1 MERLRYDQGIDRA
14 SRGTGCGIG
23 VDPATL
29 EETARRVKNRL
40 RSCDICPRNC
50 RVDRTKGGS
59 VCRTGL
65 RAVVSSF
72 GPHFGEESPLV
83 GSNGSGTV
91 FFSGCSLRCVF
102 CQNYEISHLQDGEE
116 TDDSRLAGIFLAV
129 QRMGCHNLNLVTPTH
144 FTPQIVE
151 ALGIAAAKGFSL
163 PVVYNC
169 GGYERV
175 ETLRELSGIVDIY
188 MPDLKFLD
196 PGRGARYCCCP
207 DYPDVAREALREMS
221 RQVGP
226 LTLDRAGIA
235 VRGLLVRH
243 LVMPGDAS
251 TTRQVIDFLAY
262 DIGTVTYLNLMDQY
276 RPCGRAAEY
285 PDLAR
290 RPSMKNGRMPA
301 PTPCGKG

>member
-1 MERLRYDQGIDRA
+1 MSHGA
-14 SRGTGCGIG
+14 GGGIG
-23 VDPATL
+23 VDPAAL
-29 EETARRVKNRL
+29 NETARRLKNRL
-40 RSCDICPRNC
+40 RSCDICPRTC
-50 RVDRTKGGS
+50 GVDRTKGERG

-72 GPHFGEESPLV
+72 GPHFGEEAPLV
-83 GSNGSGTV
+83 GCNGSGTV

-116 TDDSRLAGIFLAV
+116 TDASRLAGIFLAV

-144 FTPQIVE
+144 VTPQIME

-169 GGYERV
+169 GGYERI

-196 PGRGARYCCCP
+196 PGRAARYCCAP

-226 LTLDRAGIA
+226 LTFDRVGIA

-251 TTRQVIDFLAY
+251 TTRQVIDFLA
-262 DIGTVTYLNLMDQY
+262 DEIGTVTYLNLMDQY

-285 PDLAR
+285 PEIAR
-290 RPSMKNGRMPA
+290 RTSMKEWEDARA
-301 PTPCGKG
+301 YAWRKGMNRLDGEV